1 MLPLPQPWLSRRE
14 ASQLTAAGVLS
25 TSVSGWFNVLAS
37 RAASASEQ
45 GVRHKSCILLWMAG
59 GPAQS
64 HTFDVK
70 PGGDFKP
77 IATAVP
83 GIQIS
88 EHLPAIAK
96 QMNNLAL
103 LRGMRTGDANHPTG
117 TYLMHTGFRKGTGG
131 AVHPSLGADGR
142 ARPRRPR
149 Q

>member
-45 GVRHKSCILLWMAG
+45 GVKHKSCILLWMAG

-77 IATAVP
+77 IAT
-83 GIQIS
+83 S
-88 EHLPAIAK
+88 
-96 QMNNLAL
+96 
-103 LRGMRTGDANHPTG
+103 RSRHP
-117 TYLMHTGFRKGTGG
+117 
-131 AVHPSLGADGR
+131 DQR
-142 ARPRRPR
+142 ASAGQSPNR
-149 Q
+149 